1 MYHDKDVGFSFR
13 LHFALSYR
21 EIVLLD
27 SDSSFPVQ
35 DDLKERKDIVSSFL
49 PEVILALKE
58 VRSIETVTLR
68 LCRNHY

>member
-1 MYHDKDVGFSFR
+1 MYHDKVVGFSFR
-13 LHFALSYR
+13 LHFPLSYR

-27 SDSSFPVQ
+27 SDGSFPVQ

-58 VRSIETVTLR
+58 VRSIA
-68 LCRNHY
+68 

>member
-1 MYHDKDVGFSFR
+1 MYHNKDVGFS
-13 LHFALSYR
+13 LDCISLWVIR

-27 SDSSFPVQ
+27 SDGSFPVQ

-58 VRSIETVTLR
+58 VETIAWNCDTMIV
-68 LCRNHY
+68 